1 MIYRG
6 YVVQGGRIIAGEDID
21 SATLDDAKTAG
32 YMMIAKRRDANQI
45 DGIEI
50 WRGSSLLYKSGAKY
64 TESF

>member
-21 SATLDDAKTAG
+21 SETLDEAKAAG
-32 YMMIAKRRDANQI
+32 YKMIGERQDANQI

-50 WRGSSLLYKSGAKY
+50 WQGLSLLYKSEA
-64 TESF
+64 

>member
-21 SATLDDAKTAG
+21 SETLDEAKAAG
-32 YMMIAKRRDANQI
+32 YKMIGERQDSNQI

-50 WRGSSLLYKSGAKY
+50 WQGLSLLYKSEA
-64 TESF
+64 